1 MNTEELD
8 IDTLKFAID
17 LCNVEGD
24 DNLLDDAEARGAWAC
39 AERLKELLVIVESQ
53 KL

>member
-1 MNTEELD
+1 MNIEELD

-17 LCNVEGD
+17 LCNGEGD
-24 DNLLDDAEARGAWAC
+24 DNLLDDAEARGAWHC
-39 AERLKELLVIVESQ
+39 AKKLEERLMIVESQ